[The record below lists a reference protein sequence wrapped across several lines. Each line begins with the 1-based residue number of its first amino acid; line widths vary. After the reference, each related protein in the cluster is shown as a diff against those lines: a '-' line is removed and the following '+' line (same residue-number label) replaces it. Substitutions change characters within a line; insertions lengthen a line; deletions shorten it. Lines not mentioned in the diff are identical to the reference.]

1 MRYIDGKGK
10 KIEIDMNEFYYVN
23 SGNFGKIYR
32 NNVIVLKKYYDSIP
46 ECFKIQKAI
55 FDILKDIDSANFIKL
70 YNAYME
76 DKQHSKNSR
85 MKNKFLIDAYTA
97 KYYQK
102 DYISPALVDKEY
114 ILENFN
120 EMEKICKIF
129 QDYSISLH
137 DVKIENTIL
146 TKDSIVIIDP
156 DLFTF
161 SDLEK
166 ENLIRWNK
174 RKLLELFKQ
183 ALLEGI
189 GSENIK
195 SMKEWLYDNL
205 KSDDIYK
212 KKQLTSELSKK
223 LQYVKRPIDVIRK

>member
-1 MRYIDGKGK
+1 
-10 KIEIDMNEFYYVN
+10 
-23 SGNFGKIYR
+23 
-32 NNVIVLKKYYDSIP
+32 
-46 ECFKIQKAI
+46 
-55 FDILKDIDSANFIKL
+55 
-70 YNAYME
+70 
-76 DKQHSKNSR
+76 
-85 MKNKFLIDAYTA
+85 
-97 KYYQK
+97 
-102 DYISPALVDKEY
+102 
-114 ILENFN
+114 
-120 EMEKICKIF
+120 MEKICKIF

-205 KSDDIYK
+205 KSDDIYE